1 MPQSFFCFRTHN
13 KQLDELQFAQ
23 CVCRCILEGMSSHP
37 MLSIKYP
44 TVTAKLSAVFIKM
57 GFDNRKEL
65 RAVMHARGFGLPV
78 SSSLA
83 AGILAEAKS
92 GAAQPL
98 KPPAHPGSRHSVH
111 AIGSSG
117 RSAASSIAPARRSY
131 NRRGSAEARMRLIT
145 TPGSDLVSEVMA
157 TP

>member
-1 MPQSFFCFRTHN
+1 
-13 KQLDELQFAQ
+13 
-23 CVCRCILEGMSSHP
+23 

-78 SSSLA
+78 PSSLA
-83 AGILAEAKS
+83 AGILADAKS
-92 GAAQPL
+92 GAAQQV
-98 KPPAHPGSRHSVH
+98 KPPAHPGARHSVH
-111 AIGSSG
+111 RIGGSST
-117 RSAASSIAPARRSY
+117 SSNIPARRVY
-131 NRRGSAEARMRLIT
+131 NRRSSAEARMRLIT